1 MFNILGRVF
10 FTFTQRLAM
19 ANISAVIITKNEER
33 NIARCIESLKTI
45 ADEVLIVDSGSTDKT
60 IEIAENLDAKVIRT
74 EWQGYSATKNYGNEQ
89 AAFNYILSIDADEMV
104 SNQLTKSIIAV
115 KLNLTAGTS
124 FSFNRL
130 TNYCGSWIKH
140 CGWYPDTKMRL
151 WNREDGKW
159 EGDIHEQIVFKSS
172 VHIEK
177 LKGDLFHYSYYT
189 KTDHYA
195 QADKFTTL
203 TAKDAYLKGKR
214 SNFIKMLISP
224 LAKFVKAYFIQLGFL
239 DGAAGF
245 QVCRISAYA
254 TFQKHSKLK
263 KLQQGGEL

>member
-1 MFNILGRVF
+1 LFNILARVF

-33 NIARCIESLKTI
+33 NIARCIESLKII

-60 IEIAENLDAKVIRT
+60 IEIAEKLGAKVIRT
-74 EWQGYSATKNYGNEQ
+74 EWKGYSATKNYGNNQ
-89 AAFNYILSIDADEMV
+89 AEFNFILSIDADEVV
-104 SNQLTKSIIAV
+104 SDQLSKSIVGV
-115 KLNLTAGTS
+115 KSNLTVGSS

-151 WNREDGKW
+151 WNREGGKW
-159 EGDIHEQIVFKSS
+159 VGDIHEQIVFNNT
-172 VHIEK
+172 VQIEK

-189 KTDHYA
+189 ITDHYA

-214 SNFIKMLISP
+214 SNFIKMLTAP

-254 TFQKHSKLK
+254 TYMKYSKLK
-263 KLQQGGEL
+263 KLQEGREL